1 MSILQEAKEAV
12 ALPLDDAGLVRAA
25 RRDPAAFAALYR
37 RYVGPVYRYLY
48 SRLGHTA
55 EAEDL
60 TAQVF
65 SAALQALPQ
74 YRERERFA
82 AWLFA
87 IARRRLADHYRS
99 RRQAEP
105 LDERLPGTAKDADP
119 LAHVLRA
126 EALERLAALVVGL
139 GEAEQEMLRLRFAG
153 GLSYAEMAQVLGK
166 REGAVKMAMH
176 RLLRRLEEDWEG
188 HDA

>member
-1 MSILQEAKEAV
+1 MSTSPRAEAAPV
-12 ALPLDDAGLVRAA
+12 QLDDAALVRAA

-48 SRLGHTA
+48 SRLGRVA

-60 TAQVF
+60 TAQAF
-65 SAALQALPQ
+65 SEALQALPQ

-87 IARRRLADHYRS
+87 IARRRLADHYR
-99 RRQAEP
+99 RRRPAEP
-105 LDERLPGTAKDADP
+105 LDERLPSGAKEADP
-119 LAHVLRA
+119 LGQVLRT
-126 EALERLAALVVGL
+126 EALERLAALVAGL

-153 GLSYAEMAQVLGK
+153 GLSYAEMAAVLGK

-176 RLLRRLEEDWEG
+176 RLLRRLEQDWEG